1 MPHHPA
7 QRDERHSSLLSD
19 SDGSAHEGAD
29 TGQAGVGGQLVA
41 QLVPETTLAYLKS
54 PESAEVRAKI
64 AATDDVVH
72 Y

>member
-1 MPHHPA
+1 MSGAPISA
-7 QRDERHSSLLSD
+7 SSVR
-19 SDGSAHEGAD
+19 SAIKNGDLA
-29 TGQAGVGGQLVA
+29 AVA
-41 QLVPETTLAYLKS
+41 QLVPETTLAYLNS